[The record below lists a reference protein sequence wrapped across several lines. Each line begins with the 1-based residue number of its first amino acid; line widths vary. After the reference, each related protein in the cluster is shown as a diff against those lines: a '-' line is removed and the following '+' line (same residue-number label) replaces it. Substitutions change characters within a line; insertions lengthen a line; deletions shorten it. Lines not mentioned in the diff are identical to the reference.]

1 MLKFTVSWEGKKY
14 QSFPQNFFSLLMKK
28 RAIQKGVDDG
38 KLKKIFFEQFLFYLK
53 NVYFL
58 LTYS

>member
-38 KLKKIFFEQFLFYLK
+38 KLKKIFF
-53 NVYFL
+53 
-58 LTYS
+58 

>member
-38 KLKKIFFEQFLFYLK
+38 KLKKIFFWTVFVLFKKCL
-53 NVYFL
+53 FFIDI
-58 LTYS
+58 